1 MPLAREPQRKVRV
14 FHEYGAPWPLWKSG
28 TDEYQMQPS
37 DYELSPELTDELRR
51 WGDVFQTHFH
61 YLDGWDSASTRQQY
75 SDGMQGAVTRL
86 RRELP
91 PELAIQDEHTWCLD
105 DPDH

>member
-14 FHEYGAPWPLWKSG
+14 FHEYGAPWPLWESG

-61 YLDGWDSASTRQQY
+61 YLDEWDQA
-75 SDGMQGAVTRL
+75 AVL
-86 RRELP
+86 RRHAGRRDATAARAAARARHPGRAHLVP
-91 PELAIQDEHTWCLD
+91 G
-105 DPDH
+105 